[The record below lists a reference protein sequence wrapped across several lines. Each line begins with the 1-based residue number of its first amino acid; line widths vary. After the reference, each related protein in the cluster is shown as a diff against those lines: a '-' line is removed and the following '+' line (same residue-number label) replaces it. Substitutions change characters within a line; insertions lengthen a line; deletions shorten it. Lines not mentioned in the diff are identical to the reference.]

1 MPPRLQSTD
10 ALQGERSRVR
20 YKVAP
25 GDLTE
30 FVIADPNFPPA
41 ARAAND
47 DYEDFTLVFENAL
60 L

>member
-1 MPPRLQSTD
+1 MPTMQSTD
-10 ALQGERSRVR
+10 WLQAERDRVR

-25 GDLTE
+25 SDVAD
-30 FVIADPNFPPA
+30 FVIADQDFPPA

>member
-1 MPPRLQSTD
+1 MPTMQLTDWLQ
-10 ALQGERSRVR
+10 AERDRVR

-25 GDLTE
+25 AEVAD
-30 FVIADPNFPPA
+30 FVIADQDFPSA
-41 ARAAND
+41 VRAAND